1 MRNKAE
7 EEINE
12 ACRVTP
18 ASPIEQLKIKRT
30 KVAREMTAKLRQ
42 YDRVIRLAEE
52 TEADKVMREVYDM
65 LED

>member
-1 MRNKAE
+1 MRNEAKEMDELTKA
-7 EEINE
+7 
-12 ACRVTP
+12 TP
-18 ASPIEQLKIKRT
+18 AGPIDQLKIKRA

-65 LED
+65 LDD